1 MKTKHLLPREDLVI
15 FGVVIAII
23 AFAAQVVGN
32 AGYDMPAGQWFLS
45 NVRLYLRICG
55 LVLLGET
62 IVRLLIDRPL
72 SPIRYILSRGFANLL
87 TRRILT
93 TTPVLAV
100 ALLMPAFSAVK
111 SSIGRINPFH
121 WDAMFIALDERIHGT
136 DPWLLLHPLMGHPAI
151 TYFASS
157 LYHAWFLLIYIGPVL
172 FAFYVRDRQLR
183 LSFFLGYLATWTVVG
198 MIFATLLASVGPCFV
213 GPIFGNAHFAE
224 QMAYLRQADSVYPLA
239 VLDVQQQLLDW
250 YRAEDAGLGRGITA
264 MPSMHVA
271 LAWLYVLA
279 TWRIDRRLGYA
290 FAIFFVAIQLS
301 SVHLAYHY
309 AVDGYVA
316 VALVTAI
323 WFACR
328 KAAAALAP
336 ALAKTGDA
344 PAEGDRDISEFFN
357 LSAIFTLSRAR
368 RTASQASAG
377 AAAK

>member
-1 MKTKHLLPREDLVI
+1 MFEHGTRLGALSTLSRAGAGRAINQRGCHTGPSSQSPGLRTKTKHLLPREDLVI

-45 NVRLYLRICG
+45 NVRLYLLICG

-157 LYHAWFLLIYIGPVL
+157 LYHA
-172 FAFYVRDRQLR
+172 
-183 LSFFLGYLATWTVVG
+183 
-198 MIFATLLASVGPCFV
+198 CF
-213 GPIFGNAHFAE
+213 
-224 QMAYLRQADSVYPLA
+224 S
-239 VLDVQQQLLDW
+239 
-250 YRAEDAGLGRGITA
+250 
-264 MPSMHVA
+264 
-271 LAWLYVLA
+271 
-279 TWRIDRRLGYA
+279 
-290 FAIFFVAIQLS
+290 
-301 SVHLAYHY
+301 
-309 AVDGYVA
+309 
-316 VALVTAI
+316 
-323 WFACR
+323 
-328 KAAAALAP
+328 
-336 ALAKTGDA
+336 
-344 PAEGDRDISEFFN
+344 
-357 LSAIFTLSRAR
+357 
-368 RTASQASAG
+368 
-377 AAAK
+377 